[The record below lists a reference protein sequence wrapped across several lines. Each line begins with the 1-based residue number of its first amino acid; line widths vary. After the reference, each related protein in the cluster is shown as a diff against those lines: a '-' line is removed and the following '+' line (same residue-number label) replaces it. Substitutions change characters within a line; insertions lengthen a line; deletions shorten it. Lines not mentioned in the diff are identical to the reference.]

1 MGNPRNEHLAVSD
14 SAVFVPEDDP
24 KVVSFL
30 DQAFSRAGVT
40 VPIHFAHDGQE
51 AIKFPFR

>member
-1 MGNPRNEHLAVSD
+1 VGNPRNEHLAVSD